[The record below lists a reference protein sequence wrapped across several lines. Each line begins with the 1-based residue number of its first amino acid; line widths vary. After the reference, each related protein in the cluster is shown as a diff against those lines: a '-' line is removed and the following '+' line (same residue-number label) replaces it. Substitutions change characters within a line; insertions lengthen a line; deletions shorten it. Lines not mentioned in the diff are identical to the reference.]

1 MAVDPATLAFLAEQ
15 GKQTA
20 KVAGSGLSA
29 IGSLVAARAKRLTDE
44 ERAELEELERMQAAG
59 EMGFT
64 EAEEVTFEQQ
74 LLSQR
79 AAERRSQ
86 EALALQQAAA
96 GGPVA
101 GREAFLREQARA
113 AERAGLIREQNVA
126 RAAAEAQ
133 AAARAEARLQELRAA
148 DKSAKAAVRQA
159 AFDVPATFLGAT
171 GKLETIDASLY
182 QTDEDLLQQSAPTVV
197 DPYSA
202 YI

>member
-29 IGSLVAARAKRLTDE
+29 IGSLVAARARRLTDE

-59 EMGFT
+59 ELGFT

-96 GGPVA
+96 GGPA
-101 GREAFLREQARA
+101 SGREAFLREQARA

-148 DKSAKAAVRQA
+148 DKAAKAAVRQA

-171 GKLETIDASLY
+171 GELETIDASLY

>member
-59 EMGFT
+59 ELGFT

-79 AAERRSQ
+79 AAERRAE

-96 GGPVA
+96 GGPVS
-101 GREAFLREQARA
+101 GREAFLREQTRA
-113 AERAGLIREQNVA
+113 AERAGLIREQNIA
-126 RAAAEAQ
+126 RVAAEAQ

-148 DKSAKAAVRQA
+148 DKTAKAAVRQA
-159 AFDVPATFLGAT
+159 AFDVPAAFLGAT